1 MLGEGGRLDYH
12 RSVLGAASGR
22 GPGGARGFGKG
33 LGFTR
38 RAIERVAE
46 NRIRE
51 AIERGLFDGLP
62 TRGGPIDGIDE
73 PYDPL
78 WWLKRW
84 IRRERLA
91 GALTGEAWRA
101 ARPRS
106 TDAPD

>member
-1 MLGEGGRLDYH
+1 MYEVLQGAGR
-12 RSVLGAASGR
+12 
-22 GPGGARGFGKG
+22 G

-51 AIERGLFDGLP
+51 AIERGWFDGLP
-62 TRGGPIDGIDE
+62 ARGGPIDGIDE

-84 IRRERLA
+84 VRRERLA
-91 GALTGEAWRA
+91 GALTGEAWSGVRSP
-101 ARPRS
+101 PR
-106 TDAPD
+106 DLPR